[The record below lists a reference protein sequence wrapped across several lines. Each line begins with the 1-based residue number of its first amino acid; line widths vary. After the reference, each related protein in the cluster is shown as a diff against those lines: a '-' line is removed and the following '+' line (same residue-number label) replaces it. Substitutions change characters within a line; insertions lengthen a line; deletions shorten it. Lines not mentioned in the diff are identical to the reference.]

1 MSQDQHAPPVLSIP
15 DDAKTLMHP
24 VRRHV
29 LGSIAT
35 FVELTVTL
43 IVHALTHLS
52 ALRRRPVMTVTWRQI
67 YFTGIQPLLP
77 ISFVAV
83 TIGFAME
90 TQMRSLLGSGIEI
103 NVKMLKLVVLREFAS
118 LFVAF
123 IVLGRSGAAIASE
136 LAGMKVEG
144 EIRNLYLM
152 GIDPGQYLILP
163 RIIGCCVAVPV
174 LTFYF
179 QVIVAMLGP
188 ALASTFIEIDLGS
201 YYQALLHSLTLSE
214 VLGSVAKNL
223 TFGLIIAS
231 VACSSGIH
239 VPQSRIWIPQA
250 AELAVMR
257 GFILLPLTD
266 VIFAL
271 LLL

>member
-1 MSQDQHAPPVLSIP
+1 MRPV
-15 DDAKTLMHP
+15 H
-24 VRRHV
+24 RHV
-29 LGSIAT
+29 IGSIAS
-35 FVELTVTL
+35 FIQLNAVLVA
-43 IVHALTHLS
+43 HALTHLG
-52 ALRRRPVMTVTWRQI
+52 ALRLRPVRSVAWRQI

-83 TIGFAME
+83 AIGFTME

-103 NVKMLKLVVLREFAS
+103 NVKMLKLVVLREFAP

-144 EIRNLYLM
+144 EIRSLYLL
-152 GIDPGQYLILP
+152 GIDPGQYLIVP

-179 QVIVAMLGP
+179 QIVVTVIGP
-188 ALASTFIEIDLGS
+188 ALASAFVEIDLGS
-201 YYQALLHSLTLSE
+201 YYQALLQSLTLIE
-214 VLGSVAKNL
+214 IIGSVIKC
-223 TFGLIIAS
+223 FCFVLIIAS
-231 VACSSGIH
+231 IACTSGIH
-239 VPQSRIWIPQA
+239 VPMSRIWIPQA

-257 GFILLPLTD
+257 GFLLIPLTD
-266 VIFAL
+266 VCFGL